1 MSRHWGLP
9 ERFAVIAAL
18 SILTMLLAVVGG
30 ETVADADA
38 QTVDVLR
45 FAFASLFVIFA
56 YLSLGA
62 VGAWMTQFQAAGLS
76 ARGVRWY
83 YALAA
88 AGIVAL
94 SVVVGRGVYTAAPE
108 LWRVQVLLGVG
119 FGGILGVRAVPD
131 AWLARIG
138 RRLGAI
144 EEGGDA

>member
-1 MSRHWGLP
+1 MNRHWGLAD
-9 ERFAVIAAL
+9 RFAVIESL
-18 SILTMLLAVVGG
+18 LILTMLLAVVAS
-30 ETVADADA
+30 ETFADADA
-38 QTVDVLR
+38 QTVDALR
-45 FAFASLFVIFA
+45 FGFASLLVIFA
-56 YLSLGA
+56 YLLLSA
-62 VGAWMTQFQAAGLS
+62 VGAWMVRFQAAGLP
-76 ARGVRWY
+76 ARRVRWY

-88 AGIVAL
+88 VGIVAL
-94 SVVVGRGVYTAAPE
+94 SVLTGRGVYTAAPE